1 MPPVSP
7 FRWGVASFEPRA
19 DAVLLWTR
27 LPPGHG
33 QATWQLAADPDLHDV
48 VASGH
53 EPAMADRDHT
63 VCVDATGLKSGTTYW
78 YRFGAAGSR
87 SPIGRTRTLP
97 EAPVDRLRIGYVCCS
112 RYSVAP
118 LGVYRALAERE
129 VDLVVHLGDYIYE
142 DDDKRGPRRHRPPW
156 PAVTLA
162 DYRER
167 MAQLREDP
175 DCQALHLRHPMTA
188 IWDDHDIAD
197 NAWRG
202 GAKSHDEAEQGPW
215 ADRVKAA
222 ARARQEWLPSRLRQ
236 PDRAEVTWRSVV
248 VGDLAELVLLDT
260 RSARDQQPG
269 EDDSPDRDDPRRSLL
284 GDDQRAWLQER
295 LADVSR
301 PWSIVHSG
309 VVISE
314 LALRLPPVPGLDPLL
329 PSGYEVADGMVIHDD
344 QWDGYPAERARVA
357 RWLGE
362 RGRAGGRTLVMSGDV
377 HSSWAFDG
385 PTDPDWDGDGDG
397 AGDDGGGNPPAVAVE
412 VTVPATSS
420 VPMSRTHPPA
430 MWRVLDWSVRHMS
443 HVRWAEVTERGYAIV
458 DLTAD
463 RAVAE
468 WWFVDPFHGDP
479 TGTAEL
485 GATFRTDRAAWPP
498 RWAPA
503 PPVPDPDRPGLPESL
518 PARPTDLAR
527 MRWRRR
533 CQRGLETVV
542 TMAAVGAPVIALLAR
557 RRRAQAGPSRRLRRE

>member
-1 MPPVSP
+1 MSP

-27 LPPGHG
+27 LAPGHDE
-33 QATWQLAADPDLHDV
+33 ATWELAADPEFGDV
-48 VASGH
+48 VAGGH
-53 EPAMADRDHT
+53 VRAGADRDDT
-63 VCVDATGLKSGTTYW
+63 VCVEATGLSPGTTYW
-78 YRFGAAGSR
+78 YRFETGGSR
-87 SPIGRTRTLP
+87 SPTGRTRTLP
-97 EAPVDRLRIGYVCCS
+97 DAPVARLRIGYVCCS

-118 LGVYRALAERE
+118 LGVYRAMAERE

-162 DYRER
+162 DYRDR
-167 MAQLREDP
+167 MAQVREDP

-188 IWDDHDIAD
+188 IWDDHDLAD

-202 GAKSHDEAEQGPW
+202 GAKSHDEAEQGRW
-215 ADRVKAA
+215 EDRVKAA

-236 PDRAEVTWRSVV
+236 PDRPEITWRSIV

-260 RSARDQQPG
+260 RIERDQQPG
-269 EDDSPDRDDPRRSLL
+269 DDGSLDRDDPRRSLL

-301 PWSIVHSG
+301 PWSVVHSG

-314 LALRLPPVPGLDPLL
+314 LALRLPPIPGLNPLL
-329 PSGYEVADGMVIHDD
+329 PSGYEVADGMVFHDD
-344 QWDGYPAERARVA
+344 QWDGYPAERARVT
-357 RWLGE
+357 RWMGE
-362 RGRAGGRTLVMSGDV
+362 RGRADGRTLVVSGDV

-385 PTDPDWDGDGDG
+385 PTNPDPDPDVGAADG
-397 AGDDGGGNPPAVAVE
+397 ADRPAVAVE
-412 VTVPATSS
+412 VTVPAVSS

-443 HVRWAEVTERGYAIV
+443 HVRWAEITERGYAV
-458 DLTAD
+458 LDLTPD

-468 WWFVDPFHGDP
+468 WWHVDPFHGDP
-479 TGTAEL
+479 GGTAEL
-485 GATFRTDRAAWPP
+485 GAAFGTERTAWPP
-498 RWAPA
+498 RWEPA
-503 PPVPDPDRPGLPESL
+503 SPLPHPDRPGLPEPL

-533 CQRGLETVV
+533 RERGRETLV
-542 TMAAVGAPVIALLAR
+542 TAAAVGAPVMALLAL
-557 RRRAQAGPSRRLRRE
+557 RRARAGPGRVRSRLRRR